1 MKGKYAIFVHF
12 GDTDAAQI
20 VYYPNYY
27 KWMDQATHHMF
38 RSNQFSI
45 KQLQMER
52 QIIIPLLEASCT
64 FYRSLTFEDE
74 VNVFSTIVEV
84 ERKVFHIN
92 HRFER
97 IDGTLIAEGKET
109 RGWVSIEGEKPRA
122 IEITETIKEK
132 LKG

>member
-1 MKGKYAIFVHF
+1 MKGQYSIFVHF

-38 RSNQFSI
+38 RSNNFSV
-45 KQLQMER
+45 KWLQMEK
-52 QIIIPLLEASCT
+52 QIIIPLLEATCT
-64 FYRSLTFEDE
+64 FYRSLTFEDK
-74 VNVFSTIVEV
+74 VSVFSTIEDV
-84 ERKVFHIN
+84 ERKVFHIK

-97 IDGTLIAEGKET
+97 DDGTLIAEGKET
-109 RGWVSIEGEKPRA
+109 RGWVSIKGEKPKA
-122 IEITETIKEK
+122 IEVAENIKEK